1 MRQIVEQGNFQ
12 GIAVIKSE
20 PKASVGDFKS
30 NYSQPVHIGYDPLLE
45 LAPVI
50 DESIKRNRAG
60 NRYTL

>member
-30 NYSQPVHIGYDPLLE
+30 NYSQPVHIG
-45 LAPVI
+45 
-50 DESIKRNRAG
+50 
-60 NRYTL
+60 